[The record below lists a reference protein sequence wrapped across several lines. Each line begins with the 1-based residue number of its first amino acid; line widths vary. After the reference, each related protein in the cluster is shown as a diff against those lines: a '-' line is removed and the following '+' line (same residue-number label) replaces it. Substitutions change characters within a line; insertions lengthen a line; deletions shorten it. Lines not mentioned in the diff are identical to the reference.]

1 MELNPIIQILNNSL
15 DRAKDRKIGNRD
27 KKEKF
32 LKFFLRLKKSP
43 P

>member
-1 MELNPIIQILNNSL
+1 MKLNPVMQILNNNL

-32 LKFFLRLKKSP
+32 LNNFF
-43 P
+43 